1 MQQVSKQVNILQK
14 QISAVKK
21 AQAIKAKAGPAP
33 ASTSDAAVPAEESVD
48 DLVAQKFKLEESIK
62 DLRAVELED
71 EAALR
76 KQANKIGNIVHD
88 SVAVSDNEVRWRT
101 CADAISDAKEA
112 VLQDNNEKVKV
123 WHPDG
128 DNVTP
133 SKPANIPEGAS
144 FHSHHELM
152 YRLGILDQERGSKVA
167 GHRGYFLMGYGVD
180 LNQALISYG
189 LEYLRTKGYTKIQ
202 TPFMMK
208 RALMAK
214 TAQLEEFDEALYK
227 LDGNPAATIPSEL
240 QTAADKAA
248 ATSAEEAAEDEK
260 YLIATSEQPLSGLHS
275 DEWFDDPL
283 NQLPVR

>member
-1 MQQVSKQVNILQK
+1 
-14 QISAVKK
+14 
-21 AQAIKAKAGPAP
+21 
-33 ASTSDAAVPAEESVD
+33 
-48 DLVAQKFKLEESIK
+48 
-62 DLRAVELED
+62 
-71 EAALR
+71 
-76 KQANKIGNIVHD
+76 
-88 SVAVSDNEVRWRT
+88 
-101 CADAISDAKEA
+101 
-112 VLQDNNEKVKV
+112 
-123 WHPDG
+123 
-128 DNVTP
+128 
-133 SKPANIPEGAS
+133 
-144 FHSHHELM
+144 M